1 MDIFIVTSIK
11 IYHVQHELTE
21 VSLHDVVHVIAVDSP
36 LKLEMLAKR
45 LTVTQ
50 HLKQAAVRSLWRC
63 SLILSTTI
71 DIIYF

>member
-1 MDIFIVTSIK
+1 MDIFITTFIK
-11 IYHVQHELTE
+11 MYRVQCELTQ
-21 VSLHDVVHVIAVDSP
+21 VSFHDVVNVITVDSP